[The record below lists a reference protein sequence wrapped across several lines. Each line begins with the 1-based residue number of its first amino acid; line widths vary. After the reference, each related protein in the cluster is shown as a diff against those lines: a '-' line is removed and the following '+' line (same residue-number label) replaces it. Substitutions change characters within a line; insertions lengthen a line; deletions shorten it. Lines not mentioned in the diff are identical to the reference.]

1 MKIYQIKLKD
11 GGVFRVLCE
20 NTTQE
25 KKLGELINKNEDKII
40 KDGTVYIPV
49 LNGISTLKNFRD
61 NINIR

>member
-11 GGVFRVLCE
+11 GGMFRVLCE
-20 NTTQE
+20 NTSQE

-40 KDGTVYIPV
+40 KDSTEYIPI

-61 NINIR
+61 NMNIR